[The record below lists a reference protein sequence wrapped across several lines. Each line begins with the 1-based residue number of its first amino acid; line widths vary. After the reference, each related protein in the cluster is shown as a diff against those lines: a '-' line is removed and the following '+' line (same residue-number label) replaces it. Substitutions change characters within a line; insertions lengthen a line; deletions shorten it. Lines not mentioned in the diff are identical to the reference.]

1 MPTEEFVLI
10 PRNMFTTEQ
19 PQVSQ
24 ILNNPLT
31 KNKSK
36 QLSLLQRTSK
46 QEPPEAVIQQNTEQQ
61 TDDVMVSDDEEKQ
74 QSIPD
79 NTKRK
84 EFDEISQ
91 SVIDDIDFLDKY
103 KFGKA
108 KIILKKINGSRNI
121 SLDFEGKILING
133 RNTDIP
139 ASTFLYAL
147 QQTSSKLLPDDY
159 QVLNYLNL
167 APHLT
172 FNTYAKKFIKIPKEQ
187 KLRQFPD
194 GAASEQKP
202 AIERAEK
209 TETASFDEEGF
220 ADAEEEIKTPTGWK
234 TPFGGNQKTK

>member
-1 MPTEEFVLI
+1 MPTEGFVLI

-24 ILNNPLT
+24 ILNSPLT

-46 QEPPEAVIQQNTEQQ
+46 QEPPEAVIQQNTEQL
-61 TDDVMVSDDEEKQ
+61 TDDVMVSDEEKQ
-74 QSIPD
+74 QSIPED
-79 NTKRK
+79 TKRK

-91 SVIDDIDFLDKY
+91 SVIDDIDFLDKD

-108 KIILKKINGSRNI
+108 RIILKKINGSRNF
-121 SLDFEGKILING
+121 SLDFEGKLLING

-167 APHLT
+167 APHLIC
-172 FNTYAKKFIKIPKEQ
+172 NTIKKFIKISKEQ
-187 KLRQFPD
+187 KLRQSPD
-194 GAASEQKP
+194 GAASQ
-202 AIERAEK
+202 
-209 TETASFDEEGF
+209 
-220 ADAEEEIKTPTGWK
+220 
-234 TPFGGNQKTK
+234 

>member
-61 TDDVMVSDDEEKQ
+61 TDDVMVSDEEEKQ

-84 EFDEISQ
+84 EFDEITQ
-91 SVIDDIDFLDKY
+91 SVIDDIDFLDKD

-108 KIILKKINGSRNI
+108 KIILKKINGSRI
-121 SLDFEGKILING
+121 IPLDFEGKVLING

-172 FNTYAKKFIKIPKEQ
+172 CNTYAKKFLKIPKEK

-209 TETASFDEEGF
+209 TDC
-220 ADAEEEIKTPTGWK
+220 
-234 TPFGGNQKTK
+234 

>member
-61 TDDVMVSDDEEKQ
+61 TDDVMVSDEEEKQ

-79 NTKRK
+79 DNKRK

-91 SVIDDIDFLDKY
+91 SVIDDIDFLEKD

-108 KIILKKINGSRNI
+108 KKNLKINGSRNI
-121 SLDFEGKILING
+121 SLDVVGKILING

-172 FNTYAKKFIKIPKEQ
+172 CNTYAKKFIKIPKEQ

-220 ADAEEEIKTPTGWK
+220 ADAEEEIKTPTSWK
-234 TPFGGNQKTK
+234 TPFSGNQKTK